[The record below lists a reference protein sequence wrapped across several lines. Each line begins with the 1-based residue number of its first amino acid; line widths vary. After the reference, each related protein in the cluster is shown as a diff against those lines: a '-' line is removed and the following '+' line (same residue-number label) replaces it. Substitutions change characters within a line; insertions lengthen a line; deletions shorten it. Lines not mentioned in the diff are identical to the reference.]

1 MLFENGAQYNCWI
14 IDQIYINTSTWK
26 SFKDGFVELQT
37 GNQKYINM
45 SKLKSVKKV
54 FLHRGIRN
62 SNQSQD

>member
-26 SFKDGFVELQT
+26 SFKDGFVKLQT

-45 SKLKSVKKV
+45 SK
-54 FLHRGIRN
+54 
-62 SNQSQD
+62 